1 VQVLGREGVSRYD
14 PLGDKF
20 DPNLHNAL
28 FEVPD
33 ATKDPGTVAVV
44 VKVQGCRVCCGW
56 HAGVLPNV

>member
-1 VQVLGREGVSRYD
+1 MEKEGVVRYD

-33 ATKDPGTVAVV
+33 ATKEPGTVAVV
-44 VKVQGCRVCCGW
+44 IKVRPP
-56 HAGVLPNV
+56 LPRSGR